1 MENVDVAQETSWQN
15 QMKGGAYWFYWIAAL
30 SFVNS
35 LLVYFGVNWNF
46 FLGLGVTQ
54 VITVQMSNS
63 ASSPIVILVVNL
75 LVSALFAALG
85 YFASQGKLWAFV
97 IGLILYILDV
107 FSLVLIQDYQNVNY
121 LSVIFHIIAA
131 FLIFR
136 GLLAC
141 RRVQLEA
148 AA

>member
-1 MENVDVAQETSWQN
+1 MENIDVAQETSWQN

-35 LLVYFGVNWNF
+35 LLVYFGVSWNF
-46 FLGLGVTQ
+46 FLGLGITQ
-54 VITVQMSNS
+54 VTTARMSDS
-63 ASSPIVILVVNL
+63 TSPIVILIINVL
-75 LVSALFAALG
+75 ISLVFAAFG
-85 YFASQGKLWAFV
+85 YFASQGKLWAFAL
-97 IGLILYILDV
+97 GLALYILDV
-107 FSLVLIQDYQNVNY
+107 FSLVLIRDYQNVNY
-121 LSVIFHIIAA
+121 LNVIFHIIAA

-148 AA
+148 AQ